1 MNATLEDA
9 AVQRDLPAVWELLR
23 AASGLV
29 AVVALVG
36 VVVAM
41 TVFAW
46 DEDEPGMLVAA
57 AVQAPPPEA
66 AGRPAIVSPNSLPAQ
81 AVFVFYL
88 VATPQQAEVADWGEQ
103 VGAHERIS
111 AGVGWTDRHY
121 EIHFARDDDEERTA
135 GRAVLE
141 RIVNRGDVSLVEV
154 IDLRQINAPATTS
167 LP

>member
-1 MNATLEDA
+1 MNRTLEDA
-9 AVQRDLPAVWELLR
+9 GVQRDLPAVWELLR

-29 AVVALVG
+29 AVVALAV
-36 VVVAM
+36 VVVAT

-46 DEDEPGMLVAA
+46 DEGEPGMPVAS
-57 AVQAPPPEA
+57 AVQAPPPDA
-66 AGRPAIVSPNSLPAQ
+66 AGRPAIVPSNSLPAQ

-111 AGVGWTDRHY
+111 AGAGWTDRHY

-135 GRAVLE
+135 GRAVLD
-141 RIVNRGDVSLVEV
+141 RIVNRGDVALVEV
-154 IDLRQINAPATTS
+154 IDLRQVNAPATTEQ
-167 LP
+167 P